1 MKKGRLY
8 ALIIFVIAVVASA
21 VYTVDFLYKKEQTA
35 EAFYRTQTA
44 TNGDTVLKTVASG
57 SIQPRHEIL
66 IKPQVSGIVRV
77 VHIEAGDIVKTG
89 DVLAEVMIVPN
100 MSALSS
106 AENRLSRAQISL
118 DDANRTYERNSAL
131 FEQGVLSAMD
141 LQRDEISLKQ
151 AKEELLSAEDNMRI
165 VKEGVT
171 ARGGSA
177 SNTLVRSTI
186 DGMVLDVPIKKG
198 NSVIEANNFNDGTTI
213 ASVADMQ
220 DLIFVGKIDESEV
233 EKLHKG
239 LDIQL
244 TIGAIEDEFYPASL
258 EHISPKGV
266 EESGAIQFEIKAAV
280 LLEEGQFLRAGY
292 SANAE
297 VVLDKRTSVLT
308 VSEMLVQYEGS
319 NPYVEVET
327 APNTYEKRD
336 VELGLSDGL
345 SVEILSGITAE
356 DRIKVWNKPS
366 YEEFKRKGGRGKKH

>member
-21 VYTVDFLYKKEQTA
+21 IYTVDFLYKKEQTA

-44 TNGDTVLKTVASG
+44 KNGDIVLKTVASG
-57 SIQPRHEIL
+57 SIQPRQEIL

-77 VHIEAGDIVKTG
+77 VHIVAGDIVKTG

-118 DDANRTYERNSAL
+118 DDANRTYDRNSAL

-220 DLIFVGKIDESEV
+220 DLTFVGKIDESEV

-239 LDIQL
+239 MDIQL
-244 TIGAIEDEFYPASL
+244 TIGAIEDEVYPASL

-308 VSEMLVQYEGS
+308 VSEMLVKYQGS
-319 NPYVEVET
+319 NPYVEVEI

-345 SVEILSGITAE
+345 SVEIISGITADE
-356 DRIKVWNKPS
+356 RIKVWNKPS
-366 YEEFKRKGGRGKKH
+366 YEEFKRKGRRGKKH

>member
-8 ALIIFVIAVVASA
+8 ALIIFVIAVVAA
-21 VYTVDFLYKKEQTA
+21 AIYTVDFLYKKEQTA

-44 TNGDTVLKTVASG
+44 QQGDIVLKTVASG

-66 IKPQVSGIVRV
+66 IKPQVSGIVRI
-77 VHIEAGDIVKTG
+77 VHIEAGDLVKTG

-118 DDANRTYERNSAL
+118 DDANRTFERNSAL
-131 FEQGVLSAMD
+131 FEKGVLSAMD
-141 LQRDEISLKQ
+141 LQRDEIALKQ
-151 AKEELLSAEDNMRI
+151 AKEELLGAKDNLRI

-177 SNTLVRSTI
+177 SNTLIRSTI

-239 LDIQL
+239 MEIEL
-244 TIGAIEDEFYPASL
+244 TIGAIEDEVYPATL
-258 EHISPKGV
+258 EHISPKGI

-280 LLEEGQFLRAGY
+280 ILEEGQFLRAGY

-297 VVLDKRTSVLT
+297 VVLDKRVGVLT
-308 VSEMLVQYEGS
+308 LSEMLVQYDRS
-319 NPYVEVET
+319 QPYVELET
-327 APNTYEKRD
+327 APNTYERKD
-336 VELGLSDGL
+336 IELGLSDGL
-345 SVEILSGITAE
+345 SVEIVSGLTGE
-356 DRIKVWNKPS
+356 DAIKVWNKPS
-366 YEEFKRKGGRGKKH
+366 FEEFKRKGGRGKKH

>member
-21 VYTVDFLYKKEQTA
+21 IYTIDFLYKKEQTA
-35 EAFYRTQTA
+35 EAFYRTKTA
-44 TNGDTVLKTVASG
+44 NNGDIVLKTVASG

-77 VHIEAGDIVKTG
+77 VHIEAGDIVSTG

-106 AENRLSRAQISL
+106 AENRLSRATISL
-118 DDANRTYERNSAL
+118 EDANRTYERNAAL

-141 LQRDEISLKQ
+141 MQRDEVALKQ

-177 SNTLVRSTI
+177 SNTLIKSTI

-213 ASVADMQ
+213 AAVADMK

-239 LDIQL
+239 MEIQL
-244 TIGAIEDEFYPASL
+244 TIGAIEDEVYPATL

-280 LLEEGQFLRAGY
+280 ILEEGQFLRAGY

-297 VVLDKRTSVLT
+297 VVLDKRVEVLT
-308 VSEMLVQYEGS
+308 LSEMLVQYEGS
-319 NPYVEVET
+319 SPYVEVET
-327 APNTYEKRD
+327 VPNTFEKRT

-345 SVEILSGITAE
+345 SVEILSGITAD

-366 YEEFKRKGGRGKKH
+366 YEQIKRKGWRGKKK

>member
-8 ALIIFVIAVVASA
+8 ALIIFVIAVVSA
-21 VYTVDFLYKKEQTA
+21 AIYTVDFLYKKEQTA

-44 TNGDTVLKTVASG
+44 QQGDIVLKTVASG

-66 IKPQVSGIVRV
+66 IKPQVSGIVRI
-77 VHIEAGDIVKTG
+77 VHIEAGDLVKTG

-118 DDANRTYERNSAL
+118 DDANRTFERNSAL
-131 FEQGVLSAMD
+131 FEKGVLSAMD
-141 LQRDEISLKQ
+141 LQRDEIALKQ
-151 AKEELLSAEDNMRI
+151 AKEELLGAKDNLRI

-177 SNTLVRSTI
+177 SNTLIRSTI

-239 LDIQL
+239 MEIEL
-244 TIGAIEDEFYPASL
+244 TIGAIEDEVYPATL
-258 EHISPKGV
+258 EHISPKGI

-280 LLEEGQFLRAGY
+280 ILEEGQFLRAGY

-297 VVLDKRTSVLT
+297 VVLDKRVGVLT
-308 VSEMLVQYEGS
+308 LSEMLVQYDGS
-319 NPYVEVET
+319 QPYVELET
-327 APNTYEKRD
+327 APNTYERKD
-336 VELGLSDGL
+336 IELGLSDGL
-345 SVEILSGITAE
+345 SVEIVSGLTGE
-356 DRIKVWNKPS
+356 DAIKVWNKPS
-366 YEEFKRKGGRGKKH
+366 FEEFKRKGGRGKKH

>member
-8 ALIIFVIAVVASA
+8 ALIIFVIAVVGSA
-21 VYTVDFLYKKEQTA
+21 IYVVDFLYKKEQTA
-35 EAFYRTQTA
+35 EAFYRTSNA
-44 TNGDTVLKTVASG
+44 AVGDIVLKTVASG

-66 IKPQVSGIVRV
+66 IKPQVSGIIGTVL
-77 VHIEAGDIVKTG
+77 IEPGDTVMTG
-89 DVLAEVMIVPN
+89 DVLVEVNIVPN
-100 MSALSS
+100 MSALSG
-106 AENRLSRAQISL
+106 AENRLSRAHISL
-118 DDANRTYERNSAL
+118 DDAKRTYERNSAL
-131 FEQGVLSAMD
+131 FDQGVLSAMD

-151 AKEELLSAEDNMRI
+151 AEEELLSAKDNLRI

-171 ARGGSA
+171 ARGGA
-177 SNTLVRSTI
+177 TSNTQVRATI

-213 ASVADMQ
+213 AAVADMR

-239 LDIQL
+239 MEIQL
-244 TIGAIEDEFYPASL
+244 TIGAIEGESYPATL

-297 VVLDKRTSVLT
+297 VVLDKREGVLT
-308 VSEMLVQYEGS
+308 VSEMLVQYDGS
-319 NPYVEVET
+319 APFVEVEV
-327 APNTYEKRD
+327 AENTYERRD

-345 SVEILSGITAE
+345 SVEVISGITAE
-356 DRIKVWNKPS
+356 DAIKVWNKPS
-366 YEEFKRKGGRGKKH
+366 YEKVRKGGRGKKH

>member
-8 ALIIFVIAVVASA
+8 ALIIFVIAVVAA
-21 VYTVDFLYKKEQTA
+21 AIYTVDFLYKKEQTA

-44 TNGDTVLKTVASG
+44 QQGDIVLKTVASG

-66 IKPQVSGIVRV
+66 IKPQVSGIVRI
-77 VHIEAGDIVKTG
+77 VHIEAGDLVKTG

-131 FEQGVLSAMD
+131 FEKGVLSAMD
-141 LQRDEISLKQ
+141 LQRDEIALKQ
-151 AKEELLSAEDNMRI
+151 AKEELLGAKDNLRI

-177 SNTLVRSTI
+177 SNTLIRSTI

-239 LDIQL
+239 MEIEL
-244 TIGAIEDEFYPASL
+244 TIGAIEDEVYPATL
-258 EHISPKGV
+258 EHISPKGI

-280 LLEEGQFLRAGY
+280 ILEEGQFLRAGY

-297 VVLDKRTSVLT
+297 VVLDKRVGVLT
-308 VSEMLVQYEGS
+308 LSEMLVQYDGS
-319 NPYVEVET
+319 QPYVELET
-327 APNTYEKRD
+327 APNTYERKD
-336 VELGLSDGL
+336 IQLGLSDGL
-345 SVEILSGITAE
+345 SVEIVSGLTGE
-356 DRIKVWNKPS
+356 DAIKVWNKPS
-366 YEEFKRKGGRGKKH
+366 FEEFKRKGGRGKKH

>member
-8 ALIIFVIAVVASA
+8 ALIIFVIAVVTSA
-21 VYTVDFLYKKEQTA
+21 MYTVDFLYKKKQKA

-44 TNGDTVLKTVASG
+44 TNGNIILKTVASG
-57 SIQPRHEIL
+57 SIQPRQEIL

-89 DVLAEVMIVPN
+89 DILAEVMIVPN

-118 DDANRTYERNSAL
+118 DDANRTYDRNSAL

-186 DGMVLDVPIKKG
+186 NGMVLDVPIKKG

-220 DLIFVGKIDESEV
+220 DLTFVGKIDESEV

-239 LDIQL
+239 MDIQL

-266 EESGAIQFEIKAAV
+266 EESGAIQFEIRAAV

-308 VSEMLVQYEGS
+308 VSEMLVQYQGS
-319 NPYVEVET
+319 NPYVEVEI
-327 APNTYEKRD
+327 APNTYEKRN

-345 SVEILSGITAE
+345 SVEIISGITAE
-356 DRIKVWNKPS
+356 ERIKVWNKPS
-366 YEEFKRKGGRGKKH
+366 YEEFKRKGKRGKKY

>member
-21 VYTVDFLYKKEQTA
+21 IYTVDFLYKKEQTA

-44 TNGDTVLKTVASG
+44 TNGDIVLKTVASG
-57 SIQPRHEIL
+57 SIQPRQEIL

-118 DDANRTYERNSAL
+118 DDANRTYDRNSAL

-186 DGMVLDVPIKKG
+186 DGMVLEVPIKKG

-239 LDIQL
+239 MDIQL
-244 TIGAIEDEFYPASL
+244 TIGAIEDEAYPASL

-308 VSEMLVQYEGS
+308 VSEMLVQYQGS
-319 NPYVEVET
+319 NPYVEVEI
-327 APNTYEKRD
+327 APNTYEKRN

-345 SVEILSGITAE
+345 SVEIISGITAE
-356 DRIKVWNKPS
+356 ERIKVWNKPS
-366 YEEFKRKGGRGKKH
+366 FEEFKRKGRRGKKY

>member
-8 ALIIFVIAVVASA
+8 ALIIFVIAVVGSA
-21 VYTVDFLYKKEQTA
+21 IYTVDFLYKKEQTA

-44 TNGDTVLKTVASG
+44 TNGDIVLKTVASG

-66 IKPQVSGIVRV
+66 IKPQVSGIVKV
-77 VHIEAGDIVKTG
+77 VHIEAGDIVKSG

-131 FEQGVLSAMD
+131 FEQGVLSAME

-171 ARGGSA
+171 ARGESA

-239 LDIQL
+239 MDIQL

-308 VSEMLVQYEGS
+308 VSEMLVQYQGS
-319 NPYVEVET
+319 NPYVEIEI
-327 APNTYEKRD
+327 APNIYERRD

-345 SVEILSGITAE
+345 SVEILSGISSE

-366 YEEFKRKGGRGKKH
+366 YDEFKRKGGRGKKR

>member
-8 ALIIFVIAVVASA
+8 ALIIFVIAVVTSA
-21 VYTVDFLYKKEQTA
+21 IYTVDFLYKKEQTA

-44 TNGDTVLKTVASG
+44 TNGDIILKTVASG
-57 SIQPRHEIL
+57 SIQPRQEIL

-118 DDANRTYERNSAL
+118 DDANRTYDRNSAL

-220 DLIFVGKIDESEV
+220 DLTFVGKIDESEV

-239 LDIQL
+239 MDIQL

-319 NPYVEVET
+319 NPYVEVEI

-345 SVEILSGITAE
+345 SVEIISGITAE
-356 DRIKVWNKPS
+356 ERIKVWNKPS
-366 YEEFKRKGGRGKKH
+366 YEEFKRKGRRGKKY

>member
-1 MKKGRLY
+1 MKKGSLY
-8 ALIIFVIAVVASA
+8 ALIIFVLVILGLAVF
-21 VYTVDFLYKKEQTA
+21 TVDFLYKKEQTS
-35 EAFYRTQTA
+35 EAFYRTKTAQT
-44 TNGDTVLKTVASG
+44 GDIVLKTVASG

-77 VHIEAGDIVKTG
+77 VNIEAGDIVKTG

-106 AENRLSRAQISL
+106 AENRLSRATISL
-118 DDANRTYERNSAL
+118 EDANRTFERNSAL

-141 LQRDEISLKQ
+141 LQRDEVALKQ
-151 AKEELLSAEDNMRI
+151 AKEELLSAEDNLRI

-171 ARGGSA
+171 ARGSSK
-177 SNTLVRSTI
+177 SNTLIKSTI

-213 ASVADMQ
+213 ASIADMQ

-239 LDIQL
+239 MDIQL
-244 TIGAIEDEFYPASL
+244 TIGAIEDEVFPASL

-280 LLEEGQFLRAGY
+280 ILNEEQFLRAGY

-297 VVLDKRTSVLT
+297 VVLDKRSEVLT
-308 VSEMLVQYEGS
+308 ISEMLIQYDGS

-327 APNTYEKRD
+327 AENTYERRE

-345 SVEILSGITAE
+345 TVEILSGITI
-356 DRIKVWNKPS
+356 DDNVKVWNKPS
-366 YEEFKRKGGRGKKH
+366 YEQFKRKGGRGKRK

>member
-21 VYTVDFLYKKEQTA
+21 IYTVDFLYKKEQTA

-44 TNGDTVLKTVASG
+44 TNGDIVLKTVASG
-57 SIQPRHEIL
+57 SIQPRQEIL

-118 DDANRTYERNSAL
+118 DDANRTYDRNSAL

-239 LDIQL
+239 MDIQL
-244 TIGAIEDEFYPASL
+244 TIGAIEDEAYPASL

-280 LLEEGQFLRAGY
+280 LLKEGQFLRAGY

-308 VSEMLVQYEGS
+308 VSEMLVQYQGS
-319 NPYVEVET
+319 NPYVEVEI

-345 SVEILSGITAE
+345 SVEIISGITADE
-356 DRIKVWNKPS
+356 RIKVWNKPS
-366 YEEFKRKGGRGKKH
+366 YEEFKRKGRRGKKH

>member
-8 ALIIFVIAVVASA
+8 ALIIFVIAVVAA
-21 VYTVDFLYKKEQTA
+21 AIYTVDFLYKKEQTA

-44 TNGDTVLKTVASG
+44 QQGDIVLKTVASG

-66 IKPQVSGIVRV
+66 IKPQVSGIVRI
-77 VHIEAGDIVKTG
+77 VHIEAGDLVKTG

-118 DDANRTYERNSAL
+118 DDANRTFERNSAL
-131 FEQGVLSAMD
+131 FEKGVLSAMD
-141 LQRDEISLKQ
+141 LQRDEIALKQ
-151 AKEELLSAEDNMRI
+151 AKEELLGAKDNLRI

-177 SNTLVRSTI
+177 SNTLIRSTI

-220 DLIFVGKIDESEV
+220 DLIFIGKIDESEV

-239 LDIQL
+239 MEIEL
-244 TIGAIEDEFYPASL
+244 TIGAIEDEVYPATL
-258 EHISPKGV
+258 EHISPKGI

-280 LLEEGQFLRAGY
+280 ILEEGQFLRAGY

-297 VVLDKRTSVLT
+297 VVLDKRVGVLT
-308 VSEMLVQYEGS
+308 LSEMLVQYDGS
-319 NPYVEVET
+319 QPYVELET
-327 APNTYEKRD
+327 APNTYERKD
-336 VELGLSDGL
+336 IELGLSDGL
-345 SVEILSGITAE
+345 SVEIVSGLTGE
-356 DRIKVWNKPS
+356 DAIKVWNKPS
-366 YEEFKRKGGRGKKH
+366 FEEFKRKGGRGKKH

>member
-8 ALIIFVIAVVASA
+8 ALIIFVIAVVTSA
-21 VYTVDFLYKKEQTA
+21 IYTVDFLYKKEQTA

-44 TNGDTVLKTVASG
+44 TNGDIILKTVASG
-57 SIQPRHEIL
+57 SIQPRQEIL

-106 AENRLSRAQISL
+106 AENRLSRAKISL
-118 DDANRTYERNSAL
+118 DDANRTYDRNSAL

-220 DLIFVGKIDESEV
+220 DLTFVGKIDESEV

-239 LDIQL
+239 MDIQL

-266 EESGAIQFEIKAAV
+266 EESGAIQFEIRAAV

-308 VSEMLVQYEGS
+308 VSEMLVQYQGS
-319 NPYVEVET
+319 NPYVEVEI
-327 APNTYEKRD
+327 APNTYEKRN

-345 SVEILSGITAE
+345 SVEIISGITAE
-356 DRIKVWNKPS
+356 ERIKVWNKPS
-366 YEEFKRKGGRGKKH
+366 YEEFKRKGRRGKKY

>member
-21 VYTVDFLYKKEQTA
+21 IYTIDFLYKKEQTA
-35 EAFYRTQTA
+35 EAFYRTKTA
-44 TNGDTVLKTVASG
+44 NIGDIVLKTVASG

-77 VHIEAGDIVKTG
+77 VHIEAGDIVSTG

-106 AENRLSRAQISL
+106 AENRLSRATISL
-118 DDANRTYERNSAL
+118 EDANRTYERNAAL

-141 LQRDEISLKQ
+141 MQRDEVALKQ

-177 SNTLVRSTI
+177 SNTLIKSTI

-213 ASVADMQ
+213 AAVADMQ

-239 LDIQL
+239 MEIQL
-244 TIGAIEDEFYPASL
+244 TIGAIEDEVYPATL

-280 LLEEGQFLRAGY
+280 ILEEGQFLRAGY

-297 VVLDKRTSVLT
+297 VVLDKRVEVLT
-308 VSEMLVQYEGS
+308 LSEMLVQYNGS
-319 NPYVEVET
+319 SPYVEVEM
-327 APNTYEKRD
+327 APNTFENRT

-345 SVEILSGITAE
+345 SVEILSGITAD

-366 YEEFKRKGGRGKKH
+366 YEQIKRKGWRGKKK

>member
-8 ALIIFVIAVVASA
+8 ALIIFVIAVVGSA
-21 VYTVDFLYKKEQTA
+21 IYVVDFLYKKEQTA
-35 EAFYRTQTA
+35 EAFYRTSNA
-44 TNGDTVLKTVASG
+44 AGGDIVLKWVASG

-66 IKPQVSGIVRV
+66 IKPQVSGIIGTVL
-77 VHIEAGDIVKTG
+77 IEPGDTVMTG
-89 DVLAEVMIVPN
+89 DVLVEVNIVPN
-100 MSALSS
+100 MSALSG
-106 AENRLSRAQISL
+106 AENRLSRAHISL
-118 DDANRTYERNSAL
+118 DDAKRTYERNSAL
-131 FEQGVLSAMD
+131 FDQGVLSAMD

-151 AKEELLSAEDNMRI
+151 AEEELLSAKDNLRI

-171 ARGGSA
+171 ARGGA
-177 SNTLVRSTI
+177 TSNTQVRATI

-213 ASVADMQ
+213 AAVADMR

-239 LDIQL
+239 MEIQL
-244 TIGAIEDEFYPASL
+244 TIGAIEGESYPATL

-280 LLEEGQFLRAGY
+280 FLEEGQFLRAGY

-297 VVLDKRTSVLT
+297 VVLDKREGVLT
-308 VSEMLVQYEGS
+308 VSEMLVQYDGS
-319 NPYVEVET
+319 TPFVEVEVEE
-327 APNTYEKRD
+327 NTYERRD

-345 SVEILSGITAE
+345 SVEVISGITAE
-356 DRIKVWNKPS
+356 DAIKVWNKPS
-366 YEEFKRKGGRGKKH
+366 YEKVRKGGRGKKH

>member
-21 VYTVDFLYKKEQTA
+21 IYTIDFLYKKEQTA
-35 EAFYRTQTA
+35 EAFYRTKTA
-44 TNGDTVLKTVASG
+44 NIGDIVLKTVASG

-77 VHIEAGDIVKTG
+77 VHIEAGDIVSTG

-106 AENRLSRAQISL
+106 AENRLSRATISL
-118 DDANRTYERNSAL
+118 EDANRTYERNAAL

-141 LQRDEISLKQ
+141 MQRDEVALKQ

-171 ARGGSA
+171 SRGGSA
-177 SNTLVRSTI
+177 SNTLIKSTI

-213 ASVADMQ
+213 AAVADMQ

-239 LDIQL
+239 MEIQL
-244 TIGAIEDEFYPASL
+244 TIGAIEDEVYPATL

-280 LLEEGQFLRAGY
+280 ILEEGQFLRAGY

-297 VVLDKRTSVLT
+297 VVLDKRVEVLT
-308 VSEMLVQYEGS
+308 LSEMLVQYNS
-319 NPYVEVET
+319 SSPYVEVEM
-327 APNTYEKRD
+327 APNTFEERT

-345 SVEILSGITAE
+345 SVEILSGITAD

-366 YEEFKRKGGRGKKH
+366 YEQIKRKGGRGKKK

>member
-21 VYTVDFLYKKEQTA
+21 IYTVDFLYKKEQTA
-35 EAFYRTQTA
+35 KAFYRTQTA
-44 TNGDTVLKTVASG
+44 TNGDIVLKTVASG

-106 AENRLSRAQISL
+106 AENRLSRAKISL
-118 DDANRTYERNSAL
+118 DDANRTYDRNSAL

-220 DLIFVGKIDESEV
+220 DLTFVGKIDESEV

-239 LDIQL
+239 MDIQL

-266 EESGAIQFEIKAAV
+266 EESGAIQFEIRAAV

-308 VSEMLVQYEGS
+308 VSEMLVQYQGS
-319 NPYVEVET
+319 NPYVEVEI
-327 APNTYEKRD
+327 APNTYEKRN

-345 SVEILSGITAE
+345 SVEIISGITAE
-356 DRIKVWNKPS
+356 ERIKVWNKPS
-366 YEEFKRKGGRGKKH
+366 YEEFKRKGRRGKKY

>member
-8 ALIIFVIAVVASA
+8 ALIIFVIAVVTSA
-21 VYTVDFLYKKEQTA
+21 IYTVDFLYKKEQTA

-44 TNGDTVLKTVASG
+44 TNGDIILKTVASG
-57 SIQPRHEIL
+57 SIQPRQEIL

-118 DDANRTYERNSAL
+118 DDANRTYDRNSAL

-220 DLIFVGKIDESEV
+220 DLTFVGKIDESEV

-239 LDIQL
+239 MDIQL

-308 VSEMLVQYEGS
+308 VSEMLVQYQGS
-319 NPYVEVET
+319 NPYVEVEI

-345 SVEILSGITAE
+345 SVEIISGITAE
-356 DRIKVWNKPS
+356 ERIKVWNKPS
-366 YEEFKRKGGRGKKH
+366 YEEFKRKGRRGKKH

>member
-21 VYTVDFLYKKEQTA
+21 IYTVDFLYKKEQTA
-35 EAFYRTQTA
+35 EAFFRTQTA
-44 TNGDTVLKTVASG
+44 TNGDIILKTVASG
-57 SIQPRHEIL
+57 SIQPRQEIL

-89 DVLAEVMIVPN
+89 DILAEVMIVPN

-118 DDANRTYERNSAL
+118 DDANRTYDRNSAL

-220 DLIFVGKIDESEV
+220 DLTFVGKIDESEV

-239 LDIQL
+239 MDIQL
-244 TIGAIEDEFYPASL
+244 TIGAIEDEVYPASL

-280 LLEEGQFLRAGY
+280 LLEEDQFLRAGY

-308 VSEMLVQYEGS
+308 VSEMLVQYQGS
-319 NPYVEVET
+319 NPYVEVEI

-345 SVEILSGITAE
+345 SVEIISGITAE
-356 DRIKVWNKPS
+356 ERIKVWNKPS
-366 YEEFKRKGGRGKKH
+366 YEEFKRKGRRGKKY

>member
-21 VYTVDFLYKKEQTA
+21 IYTVDFLYKKEQTA
-35 EAFYRTQTA
+35 EAFYRTKTA
-44 TNGDTVLKTVASG
+44 NNGDIVLKTVASG

-77 VHIEAGDIVKTG
+77 VHIEAGDIVSTG

-106 AENRLSRAQISL
+106 AENRLSRATISL
-118 DDANRTYERNSAL
+118 EDANRTYERNAAL

-141 LQRDEISLKQ
+141 MQRDEVALKQ

-177 SNTLVRSTI
+177 SNTLIKSTI

-213 ASVADMQ
+213 AAVADMK

-239 LDIQL
+239 MEIQL
-244 TIGAIEDEFYPASL
+244 TIGAIEDEVYPATL

-280 LLEEGQFLRAGY
+280 ILEEGQFLRAGY

-297 VVLDKRTSVLT
+297 VVLDKRVEVLT
-308 VSEMLVQYEGS
+308 LSEMLVQYEGS
-319 NPYVEVET
+319 SPYVEVET
-327 APNTYEKRD
+327 VPNTFEKRT

-345 SVEILSGITAE
+345 SVEILSGITAD

-366 YEEFKRKGGRGKKH
+366 YEQIKRKGWRGKKK

>member
-8 ALIIFVIAVVASA
+8 ALIIFVIAVVAA
-21 VYTVDFLYKKEQTA
+21 AIYTVDFLYKKEQTA

-44 TNGDTVLKTVASG
+44 QQGDIVLKTVASG

-66 IKPQVSGIVRV
+66 IKPQVSGIVRI
-77 VHIEAGDIVKTG
+77 VHIEAGDLVKTG

-118 DDANRTYERNSAL
+118 DDANRTFERNSAL
-131 FEQGVLSAMD
+131 FEKGVLSAMD
-141 LQRDEISLKQ
+141 LQRDEIALKQ
-151 AKEELLSAEDNMRI
+151 AKEELLGAKDNLRI

-177 SNTLVRSTI
+177 SNTLIRSTI

-239 LDIQL
+239 MEIEL
-244 TIGAIEDEFYPASL
+244 TIGAIEDEVYPATL
-258 EHISPKGV
+258 EHISPKGI

-280 LLEEGQFLRAGY
+280 ILEEGQFLRAGY

-297 VVLDKRTSVLT
+297 VVLDKRVGVLT
-308 VSEMLVQYEGS
+308 LSEMLVQYDGS
-319 NPYVEVET
+319 QPYVELET
-327 APNTYEKRD
+327 APNTYERKD
-336 VELGLSDGL
+336 IELGLSDGL
-345 SVEILSGITAE
+345 SVEIVSGLTGE
-356 DRIKVWNKPS
+356 DAIKVWNKPS
-366 YEEFKRKGGRGKKH
+366 FEEFKRKGGRGKKH

>member
-8 ALIIFVIAVVASA
+8 ALIIFVIAVVAA
-21 VYTVDFLYKKEQTA
+21 AIYTVNFLYKKEQTA

-44 TNGDTVLKTVASG
+44 QQGDIVLKTVASG

-66 IKPQVSGIVRV
+66 IKPQVSGIVRI
-77 VHIEAGDIVKTG
+77 VHIEAGDLVKTG

-118 DDANRTYERNSAL
+118 DDANRTFERNSAL
-131 FEQGVLSAMD
+131 FEKGVLSAMD
-141 LQRDEISLKQ
+141 LQRDEIALKQ
-151 AKEELLSAEDNMRI
+151 AKEELLGAKDNLRI

-177 SNTLVRSTI
+177 SNTLIRSTI

-239 LDIQL
+239 MEIEL
-244 TIGAIEDEFYPASL
+244 TIGAIEDEVYPATL
-258 EHISPKGV
+258 EHISPKGI

-280 LLEEGQFLRAGY
+280 ILEEGQFLRAGY

-297 VVLDKRTSVLT
+297 VVLDKRVGVLT
-308 VSEMLVQYEGS
+308 LSEMLVQYDGS
-319 NPYVEVET
+319 QPYVELET
-327 APNTYEKRD
+327 APNTYERKD
-336 VELGLSDGL
+336 IELGLSDGL
-345 SVEILSGITAE
+345 SVEIVSGLTGE
-356 DRIKVWNKPS
+356 DAIKVWNKPS
-366 YEEFKRKGGRGKKH
+366 FEEFKRKGGRGKKH

>member
-21 VYTVDFLYKKEQTA
+21 IYTVDFLYKKEQTA

-44 TNGDTVLKTVASG
+44 TNGDIILKTVASG
-57 SIQPRHEIL
+57 SIQPRQEIL

-89 DVLAEVMIVPN
+89 DILAEVMIVPN

-106 AENRLSRAQISL
+106 AENRMSIAQISL
-118 DDANRTYERNSAL
+118 DDANRTYDRNSAL

-198 NSVIEANNFNDGTTI
+198 NSGIEASFI
-213 ASVADMQ
+213 
-220 DLIFVGKIDESEV
+220 
-233 EKLHKG
+233 
-239 LDIQL
+239 
-244 TIGAIEDEFYPASL
+244 
-258 EHISPKGV
+258 
-266 EESGAIQFEIKAAV
+266 
-280 LLEEGQFLRAGY
+280 RAY
-292 SANAE
+292 
-297 VVLDKRTSVLT
+297 
-308 VSEMLVQYEGS
+308 
-319 NPYVEVET
+319 
-327 APNTYEKRD
+327 
-336 VELGLSDGL
+336 
-345 SVEILSGITAE
+345 
-356 DRIKVWNKPS
+356 
-366 YEEFKRKGGRGKKH
+366 